1 MKKALIL
8 GLGVALMALQANA
21 WAATC
26 ATEKKAKGYTV
37 KVLSPATGSVIN
49 KSDAFLLQWQDMAQS
64 MGAMVT
70 VGLHKLKGKKKARK
84 AVKRLTNQHNT
95 GSALLT
101 GASLTNPG
109 AGAKAKDKYF
119 FRITGAGTSSDSGC
133 FSFAPQLK
141 GAAIQPAEAELH
153 GTQQSVR
160 TYANQIAAL
169 EKQLAALKKQIAK
182 GGGGSGPQGP
192 QGEKGE
198 KGDKGDTGPQGE
210 AGSGGLTE
218 AQVVATIEA
227 FFQARFVNF
236 LTNTFSYDF
245 GFNAMEAHRDSS
257 DHGGYVAHKH
267 SNCEHD
273 CGPVHFH

>member
-1 MKKALIL
+1 MKKSLIL
-8 GLGVALMALQANA
+8 GLGMVLMALQANV

-26 ATEKKAKGYTV
+26 ATEKKAKGYMV
-37 KVLSPATGSVIN
+37 KVLSPAMATVIN
-49 KSDAFLLQWQDMAQS
+49 KNDPFLVQYSDPGQS
-64 MGAMVT
+64 LGIVVT
-70 VGLHKLKGKKKARK
+70 VALHTITGKKKAPK
-84 AVKRLTNQHNT
+84 AVKALKNQPNS
-95 GSALLT
+95 GSVLLT
-101 GASLTNPG
+101 GANLMNPG
-109 AGAKAKDKYF
+109 SKADGKFF
-119 FRITGAGTSSDSGC
+119 FRVSGAGKSVDSEC
-133 FSFAPQLK
+133 FTFAPQLK

-192 QGEKGE
+192 QGEKGD